1 MIQMDINN
9 IIETLLL
16 LILGVK
22 DPNQTVFYK
31 QVSNIKYKQH
41 HRDPHPVNP
50 RGKKSKPDSVLP
62 SSLAKGYDSGPP
74 SLHPWRI

>member
-1 MIQMDINN
+1 
-9 IIETLLL
+9 
-16 LILGVK
+16 
-22 DPNQTVFYK
+22 VFYK

-50 RGKKSKPDSVLP
+50 RGQKSKPDSVLP
-62 SSLAKGYDSGPP
+62 SSLAKGYDLGPP